1 MASHSPSHSDP
12 AHHDP
17 DAPHAA
23 KAPKEGELP
32 NQGPPVQTVAD
43 EQRAR
48 SEEVQ
53 KEGQDKWMAEHNPR
67 PEGEAEQPKV
77 VPGVRNVHPSE
88 VEGSKR

>member
-1 MASHSPSHSDP
+1 MASHSTSHSDP
-12 AHHDP
+12 THHDP
-17 DAPHAA
+17 DALKP
-23 KAPKEGELP
+23 GELP

-88 VEGSKR
+88 VEGSRR